1 MLAKA
6 LAKELQIP
14 FLQVAKKTKYTLS
27 QLHFDRKG
35 RETNLKNA
43 FECLD
48 LTQIPLHSSIVIVDD
63 VTTTGSTILEL
74 SKVIVGNKKFPRQN
88 LVIES
93 LYRDFPGCL
102 VVKNLPS
109 NVGNM
114 GSIPDWATNPD

>member
-1 MLAKA
+1 
-6 LAKELQIP
+6 
-14 FLQVAKKTKYTLS
+14 
-27 QLHFDRKG
+27 
-35 RETNLKNA
+35 
-43 FECLD
+43 
-48 LTQIPLHSSIVIVDD
+48 
-63 VTTTGSTILEL
+63 VTTNSLIFSPRRINGYDIEL

-102 VVKNLPS
+102 VVKKLPS